1 MGKSKGFRSS
11 LADFISSDSGQ
22 QMFNFAYSFGAA
34 IVILGALFKL
44 LHLPGADIML
54 GVGMGAEALI
64 FALSAF
70 DKPAKNYKWENVFP
84 QIDEEGKAGAIYPTD
99 ASPISRVATPSVG
112 AQANPA
118 LTPDMD
124 IASQHYVAQ
133 INEMSVQFE
142 QLKTITASLT
152 RASEQL
158 LHSYGS
164 VSTSS
169 EKMQDSTG
177 VYLQQM
183 ESLNRNVTGL
193 NNIYEIQMKSV
204 SAQLE
209 TLERV
214 NSGLANI
221 RTLYDNS
228 SMDSF
233 KIRQETERMTENLAQ
248 LNKVY
253 ERMLSAMTANMQQP
267 LR

>member
-1 MGKSKGFRSS
+1 MGKNKGVRNS
-11 LADFISSDSGQ
+11 LADFISSDRGQ
-22 QMFNFAYSFGAA
+22 QTFNFAYSFGAA

-84 QIDEEGKAGAIYPTD
+84 QIEDETKSGAVYPSQEVATR
-99 ASPISRVATPSVG
+99 PVATPSMGV
-112 AQANPA
+112 QSNQIS
-118 LTPDMD
+118 TPDMD
-124 IASQHYVAQ
+124 VASKHYVAQ
-133 INEMSVQFE
+133 INEMSIQFE
-142 QLKTITASLT
+142 QLKTITAALT
-152 RASEQL
+152 NASEQL
-158 LHSYGS
+158 LNSYGS

-169 EKMQDSTG
+169 EKMQDFTSG
-177 VYLQQM
+177 YLQQM

-193 NNIYEIQMKSV
+193 NTIYEIQLKSV
-204 SAQLE
+204 SAQLDTIE
-209 TLERV
+209 KV
-214 NSGLANI
+214 NTGLANI

-253 ERMLSAMTANMQQP
+253 ERMLTAMTASMQQP

>member
-1 MGKSKGFRSS
+1 MGKNKGIRNS

-34 IVILGALFKL
+34 IVIMGALFKL

-84 QIDEEGKAGAIYPTD
+84 QIEDETNSGAVYPTQN
-99 ASPISRVATPSVG
+99 AAMPQMARPSVG
-112 AQANPA
+112 AQVNGVS
-118 LTPDMD
+118 TPDMD
-124 IASQHYVAQ
+124 IASQNYVAQ
-133 INEMSVQFE
+133 INEMSMQF
-142 QLKTITASLT
+142 QHLKTITAALT
-152 RASEQL
+152 NASEQL
-158 LHSYGS
+158 LNSYGS

-169 EKMQDSTG
+169 EKMQDFTS

-193 NNIYEIQMKSV
+193 NNIYEVQMKSV
-204 SAQLE
+204 SAQLD